1 MRTDFIFENARFIGL
16 FANRPAYCDSILT
29 RLLSAFV
36 GKLSLPDFA
45 IGRVES
51 CFEAVGKC
59 RQRDFPRR
67 PRSGRVHARREQK
80 HAGGPVAM
88 RGDGNKKPGWER

>member
-36 GKLSLPDFA
+36 GKFYSGFVLNVFARGFCGLSA
-45 IGRVES
+45 T
-51 CFEAVGKC
+51 VGNAS
-59 RQRDFPRR
+59 FPRR
-67 PRSGRVHARREQK
+67 PRSGRVPSSNHIKARWRA
-80 HAGGPVAM
+80 AGDAWQGRLV
-88 RGDGNKKPGWER
+88 